1 MIPLE
6 VYISYSGPLRGG
18 VVGCI
23 RVVYP
28 EPEMILPI
36 YPLSHYSSLFDLAMC
51 VVWTMEE

>member
-6 VYISYSGPLRGG
+6 VYISYSGPLGGG
-18 VVGCI
+18 VIGCI

-51 VVWTMEE
+51 V